1 MHSNGMIRSIIIDDE
16 GLGRQSIKDALKK
29 YCPDVSVVALC
40 EDAQRG
46 IKAIE
51 EFNPDLVFLDIQM
64 PGMSGFDLLQQ
75 LAPVN
80 FQVIF
85 VTSYDQY
92 AVKAFKFSALDYL
105 LKPLNP
111 EELIQAVNKVTDKSS
126 ATNITHRFESLL
138 NNIHFKAGKIEKVAI
153 PTHDGID
160 FFNTD
165 DIIYCQ
171 AEGSYTTLF
180 MVNHRKELVA
190 RTLKDFENLLSSSG
204 FLRVHNSSLISLKH
218 VQKYIKGEGG
228 YVILTEGHHADI
240 SRRKKDEFLSI
251 LHKL

>member
-1 MHSNGMIRSIIIDDE
+1 MIKSIIIDDE
-16 GLGRQSIKDALKK
+16 ALGRQSIKDAVQR
-29 YCPDVSVVALC
+29 YCPEVSIVALC

-46 IKAIE
+46 LEAII
-51 EFNPDLVFLDIQM
+51 EFKPDLVFLDIQM
-64 PGMSGFDLLQQ
+64 PAMSGFDLLQR
-75 LAPVN
+75 LAPVT

-105 LKPLNP
+105 LKPIDP
-111 EELIQAVNKVTDKSS
+111 DELKRAVHKVKDRSE
-126 ATNITHRFESLL
+126 ATSVTHRFESLL

-180 MVNHRKELVA
+180 MVNHTKELVA
-190 RTLKDFENLLSSSG
+190 RTLKDFENLLSTSG
-204 FLRVHNSSLISLKH
+204 FCRVHNSSLINLKH
-218 VQKYIKGEGG
+218 VQKYVKGEGG
-228 YVILTEGHHADI
+228 YVILTEGHHTDI
-240 SRRKKDEFLSI
+240 SRRKKEEFLSI